1 MNVQLRAFANLRE
14 LLGKELT
21 VSVSAGETIGGLLR
35 VVGGRHP
42 VFLAQLLD
50 GGGHLR
56 PYVNILRNGRNI
68 RFLNDLET
76 TLAEGDVVAVFP
88 PVAGG

>member
-1 MNVQLRAFANLRE
+1 VNVKLKAFANLRE

-21 VSVSAGETIGGLLR
+21 ISVSAGETIRGLLR
-35 VVGGRHP
+35 VVGSKHHA
-42 VFLAQLLD
+42 FEAQVLD

-56 PYVNILRNGRNI
+56 PYVNILHNGRNI
-68 RFLNDLET
+68 RFLNELDT
-76 TLAEGDVVAVFP
+76 TLAEGDVVAIFP

>member
-1 MNVQLRAFANLRE
+1 MNVTLKAFANLRE

-21 VSVSAGETIGGLLR
+21 VPVSAGETIRGLLY
-35 VVGGRHP
+35 VAGSRHP
-42 VFLAQLLD
+42 AFVAQVLD

-76 TLAEGDVVAVFP
+76 TLAEGDVVAIFP